1 MSISGE
7 GVAILIL
14 AIPVIVAAMGRQ
26 HERYRTTTEKDDW
39 R

>member
-14 AIPVIVAAMGRQ
+14 AIPVVVAAMGRQ
-26 HERYRTTTEKDDW
+26 HKQWTAKDDW